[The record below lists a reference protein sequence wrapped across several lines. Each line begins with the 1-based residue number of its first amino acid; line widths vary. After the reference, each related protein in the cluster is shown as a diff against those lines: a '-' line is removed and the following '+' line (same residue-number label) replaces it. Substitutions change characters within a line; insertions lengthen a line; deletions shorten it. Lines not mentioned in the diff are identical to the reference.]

1 MTDDPTAL
9 RAEIGRLRAL
19 LDDHGIDPDPAPPE
33 PEQYGP
39 PTQIEWY
46 MQQSFAACARGVAEQ
61 EYRWITE
68 LGFWDGE
75 QWVKPGTTLR
85 IRVPK
90 KFEVTHA

>member
-1 MTDDPTAL
+1 MTQPTRPKPCLTCGYL
-9 RAEIGRLRAL
+9 RATPRGRRKT
-19 LDDHGIDPDPAPPE
+19 HTCGK
-33 PEQYGP
+33 
-39 PTQIEWY
+39 WY
-46 MQQSFAACARGVAEQ
+46 MQQSFAACAHGVAEQ